1 MTPED
6 FIKLASSMTVARML
20 ERDDF
25 SKRYK
30 NNQPISVHEFLYP
43 LVQGYDS
50 FQLKADVELGGTDQK
65 FNLLV
70 GRDIQR
76 INGMK
81 EQIIMTLPILE
92 GLDGVK
98 KMSKSLN
105 NYIGLTDSRDEMFGK
120 LMSISDEMMWRYYDL
135 LSFKTNK
142 EIDTLNKL
150 SKTGSSLMEAKLLS
164 LIHI

>member
-1 MTPED
+1 MAIMTHIFITRIKKMTPED

-81 EQIIMTLPILE
+81 EQM
-92 GLDGVK
+92 
-98 KMSKSLN
+98 
-105 NYIGLTDSRDEMFGK
+105 
-120 LMSISDEMMWRYYDL
+120 
-135 LSFKTNK
+135 
-142 EIDTLNKL
+142 
-150 SKTGSSLMEAKLLS
+150 
-164 LIHI
+164 